1 MKCEICEQEIKNS
14 EYKLLARLVVVC
26 YDCLGTLSNLG
37 IIEHIKHNEEDNDE
51 DEDEGT

>member
-1 MKCEICEQEIKNS
+1 MKCEICEQEIKDS

-26 YDCLGTLSNLG
+26 YDCLWTLSNLG
-37 IIEHIKHNEEDNDE
+37 IIEYRDEDENE

>member
-37 IIEHIKHNEEDNDE
+37 IIEHRDE
-51 DEDEGT
+51 NEDEGQDEGT